1 MAGELHL
8 RVITPDKIALDTHTD
23 SLRVPAVDGLM
34 GILKRHAPMV
44 AALDSG
50 VLRWNEG
57 GKPRH
62 MFVSGGFCEVKDS
75 EVRVVTQAGERPAEI
90 DETRARE
97 AEQRARERL
106 KVGKSATGEP
116 LDTARA
122 ELALRRALMRLS
134 TKSLE

>member
-23 SLRVPAVDGLM
+23 ALRVPAADGLM
-34 GILKRHAPMV
+34 GILQRHAPMV

-62 MFVSGGFCEVKDS
+62 MFVSGGFCEVQGS
-75 EVRVVTQAGERPAEI
+75 QVRIVTQAGERPAEI
-90 DETRARE
+90 DEARARE

-106 KVGKSATGEP
+106 KVGKASAGEA
-116 LDTARA
+116 LDTVRA
-122 ELALRRALMRLS
+122 ELALRRALLRLS
-134 TKSLE
+134 AKSLE